1 MRKELFAYWFL
12 LSVSTSIIGFLYP
25 LYLSSGGMTE
35 RDIGILLGTGSLVS
49 LFVLIAFSSHSDKVG
64 RKIYLFVFGLLS
76 AFSATLFTSYPA
88 YASYLIAVVMLQ
100 VCSRSTLIFGKI
112 ISIESFPGEKG
123 KTYGIFSISLAAGSL
138 AGSTVAGKILD
149 GMGFLSTFKISVLIS
164 FLAVLPLLLLG
175 PVNGKDRGNGKKGK
189 VFWGFLIQRFLSSA
203 GFSTAFS
210 FAFLLYLRS
219 VFGLSYTMLGFV
231 GALQSLAS
239 IAGLSLGNFTD
250 GKNHLKVTNLAIS
263 ISSISMISVF
273 FWSDFKAVIASAL
286 VSNFMVGIASTNL
299 PHFFDR
305 VAGNL
310 GKDVV
315 IIDGGGITLG
325 SGLGSVV
332 AGTLIASFG
341 YSYVFPVAGALQLLS
356 TLVLY
361 ALFRGK
367 GV

>member
-25 LYLSSGGMTE
+25 LYLSSGGMQE
-35 RDIGILLGTGSLVS
+35 REIGVLLGTGSLIS
-49 LFVLIAFSSHSDKVG
+49 LFILIAFSSHSDKVG
-64 RKIYLFVFGLLS
+64 RKVYLFVFGLLS
-76 AFSATLFTSYPA
+76 ALSATLFTSYPA
-88 YASYLIAVVMLQ
+88 YISYLGAVVLLQ

-112 ISIESFPGEKG
+112 ISIESFSSEKG

-138 AGSTVAGKILD
+138 AGSTIAGKILD
-149 GMGFLSTFKISVLIS
+149 ILGFLGTFRISILIS
-164 FLAVLPLLLLG
+164 LLAIIPLLFLG
-175 PVNGKDRGNGKKGK
+175 PINGKKRHTGNRGP
-189 VFWGFLIQRFLSSA
+189 VFYGFLIQRFLSSA

-239 IAGLSLGNFTD
+239 MAGLSLGNFTD
-250 GKNHLKVTNLAIS
+250 GKNHLKVTNFSIT

-273 FWSDFKAVIASAL
+273 FWNDLIAVITSAL
-286 VSNFMVGIASTNL
+286 VSNFMVGVASTNL
-299 PHFFDR
+299 PHFFDK
-305 VAGNL
+305 VASNL

-315 IIDGGGITLG
+315 IIDGSGITLG
-325 SGLGSVV
+325 SGFGSVV
-332 AGTLIASFG
+332 AGSIIGSFG

-356 TLVLY
+356 TVVLY
-361 ALFRGK
+361 VLFRGK
-367 GV
+367 DV